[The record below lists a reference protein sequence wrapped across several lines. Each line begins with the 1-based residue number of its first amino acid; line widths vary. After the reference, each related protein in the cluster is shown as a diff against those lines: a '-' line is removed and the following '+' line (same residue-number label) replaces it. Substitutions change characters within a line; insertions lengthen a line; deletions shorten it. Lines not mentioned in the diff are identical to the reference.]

1 MNKGLHSKASD
12 DQAVKP
18 FQRVISEH
26 RLGNSH
32 LQHSETN
39 RHQIYRLHS
48 PSLFLPT
55 IKQLNRLRSTS
66 NSMDFPFRQVVL
78 S

>member
-26 RLGNSH
+26 RLGDSH
-32 LQHSETN
+32 LQHS
-39 RHQIYRLHS
+39 
-48 PSLFLPT
+48 
-55 IKQLNRLRSTS
+55 
-66 NSMDFPFRQVVL
+66 
-78 S
+78 